1 MLEVVDRPLIDA
13 LALDGPL
20 RIVDVGCGGGG
31 TALRI
36 AREAETGST
45 VLGVDISPELIDL
58 AKGRAKAEGNELTF
72 RVADMAQA
80 SPDPQPYERLVS
92 RFGVMFFERPDAAF
106 ANLARWLTE
115 GGRFAFAVWGPLND
129 NAWLTVVRDVVA
141 DVTELPV
148 AEADAPG
155 PFRYAEPD
163 KLVALLTRAGLADLS
178 VRDFRPPLAIG
189 GGMPAA
195 AAADF
200 SLAAFATF
208 AELLERAGP
217 AAFERARRR
226 LTTEFTQYEAGGQVH
241 LQARVHIVSGARK
254 KGGQS
259 CLTS

>member
-36 AREAETGST
+36 AREAPAGST
-45 VLGVDISPELIDL
+45 VLGVDISPELID
-58 AKGRAKAEGNELTF
+58 AAQGRATLEGNALSF

-80 SPDPQPYERLVS
+80 SPDGPRYERLVS
-92 RFGVMFFERPDAAF
+92 RFGVMFFERPEAAF

-115 GGRFAFAVWGPLND
+115 GGRFAFAVWGPLID

-141 DVTELPV
+141 GVTELP
-148 AEADAPG
+148 ATEADAPG

-163 KLVALLTRAGLADLS
+163 KLLKLLARAGLAELR
-178 VRDFRPPLAIG
+178 VRDFRPSLAIG
-189 GGMPAA
+189 GAMPPAL
-195 AAADF
+195 AADF

-217 AAFERARRR
+217 AAFETARRR
-226 LTTEFTQYEAGGQVH
+226 LTTAFTRYEAGGHVH
-241 LQARVHIVSGARK
+241 LQARVHLVSGVRNK
-254 KGGQS
+254 EHNS
-259 CLTS
+259 V